1 MLHKNESNIRPLMFM
16 RESFFFLI
24 LHTMWI
30 IGISQKHIFTR
41 LLKSI
46 QLRDALSLFNSFR
59 PSRTPRD
66 TSCPTS
72 SLSCYHCLYEAC
84 CCFTVEASERSWVIS
99 SSLNCTPR
107 LRSTA
112 EITFTSLVASAS
124 SFPSLVKFDKFDLY
138 LLCSVIFE

>member
-1 MLHKNESNIRPLMFM
+1 
-16 RESFFFLI
+16 
-24 LHTMWI
+24 MWI
-30 IGISQKHIFTR
+30 IGISQKHIFTQ
-41 LLKSI
+41 LLKPI
-46 QLRDALSLFNSFR
+46 QLRDASSLFNSFR

-66 TSCPTS
+66 TSC
-72 SLSCYHCLYEAC
+72 LSCYHCLYEAC
-84 CCFTVEASERSWVIS
+84 CCFTVEASETSWVIS